1 MPSDKTGTFT
11 MQKIVEKHV
20 ALVEALKEWIEVH
33 VHEPIKIEDV
43 AHKAGYSKWHLQ
55 RVFQDVTAETL
66 GSYIRNRKLALAAE
80 ELKNTRYSVCFI
92 SDRYGFD
99 SQQTFT
105 RVFSRVFNQSPRAFR
120 KSNARM

>member
-1 MPSDKTGTFT
+1 MLKNL
-11 MQKIVEKHV
+11 EKQV
-20 ALVEALKEWIEVH
+20 ALVEALQHWIEDH

-43 AHKAGYSKWHLQ
+43 ARRAGYSKWHLQ
-55 RVFQDVTAETL
+55 RVFQAITSQTL
-66 GSYIRNRKLALAAE
+66 GSYIRTRKLTLAAE
-80 ELKNTRYSVCFI
+80 ELKSTHYSVCFI

-105 RVFSRVFNQSPRAFR
+105 RVFSRTFNQSPLAFR